1 MLMHVLLVED
11 APLLGQVIEIK
22 LQERQYQVDWIQSGS
37 AVLSTVRNLHPDIII
52 LDLNL
57 PDIDGLEILK
67 RLRAENISTPVLI
80 LTARHAV
87 EERVNGLDLGA
98 DDYLTK
104 PFEMD
109 ELEARL
115 RAVQRRLHGRS
126 KEEITFGD
134 IKIDSAA
141 RQVFFKGSPIEAS
154 RREFDLLVLLLNNTG
169 RVMTRAKIEATLY
182 ADDVESN
189 ALEVHIHNL
198 RKKLGK
204 ELISTVRG
212 VGYYVAER

>member
-1 MLMHVLLVED
+1 MHVLLVED
-11 APLLGQVIEIK
+11 DPLLGQVIEIK

-37 AVLSTVRNLHPDIII
+37 AVHSTVRNLHPDIII

-141 RQVFFKGSPIEAS
+141 RQVFFKESPIEAS

>member
-11 APLLGQVIEIK
+11 DPLLGQVIEIK

-37 AVLSTVRNLHPDIII
+37 AVHSTVRNLHPDIII

-141 RQVFFKGSPIEAS
+141 RQVFFKESPIEAS